1 MYEDSYGLRYRP
13 FGIAPDPQ
21 FLFLTGQHR
30 EAATGLIYAILK
42 HRGLMTL
49 TGEAGT
55 GKTTVI
61 RAVLSAIGACSVQVA
76 YVPVPT
82 LSAAEFLE
90 FVLLQFGLVNLA
102 RANKAERLLLFER
115 FLLKANQENRT
126 AVLIVD
132 EAHKLSK
139 ELLEEIRLLTNYNTP
154 HGGLI
159 QVVLAGQTELDELL
173 RDADMAQLKQRVAY
187 RFTLRPL
194 AREEVREYIAYR
206 WSRAG
211 GNGQAP
217 FEEEAL
223 EAVARYSGG
232 IPRLINAICDNA
244 LMMAFA
250 EGMPAVSASTV
261 HAVARELDLTG
272 SSVATP
278 SQEEIPVEGGL
289 ETLELAVMATEMAGG
304 GELTLERRRN
314 PQKGSWLSRS
324 ARRLLMMGRSEQ

>member
-13 FGIAPDPQ
+13 FGLAPDAQ

-55 GKTTVI
+55 GKTTI
-61 RAVLSAIGACSVQVA
+61 LQAVLNAIGTSSVHVA
-76 YVPVPT
+76 YVSVPT
-82 LSAAEFLE
+82 LSATEFLE
-90 FVLLQFGLVNLA
+90 FVLLQFGLLNLA
-102 RANKAERLLLFER
+102 RANKAERLLGLER
-115 FLLKANQENRT
+115 FLLKANQQNRT

-132 EAHKLSK
+132 EAHKLCK
-139 ELLEEIRLLTNYNTP
+139 ELLEEIRLLTNYNTR

-173 RDADMAQLKQRVAY
+173 RETDMAQLKQRVAY
-187 RFTLRPL
+187 RFSLRPL
-194 AREEVREYIAYR
+194 AREEVREYISYR

-211 GNGQAP
+211 GGNQLP
-217 FEEEAL
+217 FEENAL

-250 EGMPAVSASTV
+250 EGTPTVSASTV
-261 HAVARELDLTG
+261 DAVARELDLTG
-272 SSVATP
+272 SLVAEP
-278 SQEEIPVEGGL
+278 SHAEVAVDSGL
-289 ETLELAVMATEMAGG
+289 ETLELAVMAAEMAGS
-304 GELTLERRRN
+304 GELRLDRRRA